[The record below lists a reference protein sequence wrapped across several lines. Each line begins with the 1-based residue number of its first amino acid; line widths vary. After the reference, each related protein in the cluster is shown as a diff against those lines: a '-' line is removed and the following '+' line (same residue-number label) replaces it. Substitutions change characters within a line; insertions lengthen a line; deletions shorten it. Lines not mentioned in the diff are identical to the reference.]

1 MDLYAQFKYQ
11 YNLLVDRYHRDKSS
25 KKSQDTFT
33 PELIATVNTNVS
45 KLCLNLSLHK
55 NFKYFYLYMLNL
67 FIQNLANA
75 MINNLKRVM
84 PYNIIT
90 HIKNIALRKNH
101 NNRNVVNDNDIDNE
115 IKLFESKINT
125 NTFGRMYYN
134 LTNTDVNIC
143 YDYIAVI
150 CFISYIE
157 TKSFEF
163 VNTLTDKII
172 SGETSVNLNFDN
184 NSNSFIPNYI
194 ASNNNFCIDCIGC
207 ENCLCCYNCYNCTMC
222 NCCINCRNSSQSM
235 YCMNSLNSRNSFYV
249 NKSNNIFYCHK
260 CCSCDTCYYSDHIT
274 NCVNV
279 MYVSNVANLYNNQKS
294 FIQFTSK
301 NLNTDKDNSKNKY
314 IRCFQRRISNINKI
328 TRESIAEAVDEND
341 MLINELLQNQS
352 IPQLDIY
359 YQYTQIVETCI
370 KHSINNNKIHNSHV
384 NVNDDF
390 SLIYGCNYPSYNDV
404 YFYNNGVRNNNK
416 WNNTQLEFCK
426 LDYNRNSNQCQKFMN
441 SEFNPLNNGVRK
453 RSSYYDDYND
463 YGYYKHAR
471 H

>member
-11 YNLLVDRYHRDKSS
+11 YNLLVDRYYHDKSS
-25 KKSQDTFT
+25 KKTQNTFT
-33 PELIATVNTNVS
+33 PELIDTVNTNIN
-45 KLCLNLSLHK
+45 KLCLNLNLHK

-90 HIKNIALRKNH
+90 HIKNIALQKNH
-101 NNRNVVNDNDIDNE
+101 NNRNVVNDTVIDNE
-115 IKLFESKINT
+115 INLFESKINT
-125 NTFGRMYYN
+125 DTFGRMYHK
-134 LTNTDVNIC
+134 LTNTNVNIC
-143 YDYIAVI
+143 YDYFAVI

-157 TKSFEF
+157 TNSFEF

-172 SGETSVNLNFDN
+172 SGETSINLNFDN
-184 NSNSFIPNYI
+184 NLNSFIPNYTV
-194 ASNNNFCIDCIGC
+194 SNNNFCIDCIDC
-207 ENCLCCYNCYNCTMC
+207 ENCLCCYNCHDCTMC
-222 NCCINCRNSSQSM
+222 NCCINCKDSSLSM
-235 YCMNSLNSRNSFYV
+235 YCMNSLNVRNSFYV
-249 NKSNNIFYCHK
+249 NKSKHIFYCHK
-260 CCSCDTCYYSDHIT
+260 CCSCNTCYYSDHIT

-301 NLNTDKDNSKNKY
+301 NLNTDKENGKNKY
-314 IRCFQRRISNINKI
+314 IRCFQRRISNMNKI
-328 TRESIAEAVDEND
+328 TRESIAESVDENN
-341 MLINELLQNQS
+341 MLRNELLQNQS

-370 KHSINNNKIHNSHV
+370 KHSINNKIYNSHV
-384 NVNDDF
+384 DVNNDF

-404 YFYNNGVRNNNK
+404 YFYNNGVRDNNK
-416 WNNTQLEFCK
+416 WNNIQLEFCK
-426 LDYNRNSNQCQKFMN
+426 RDNNRNSTQCQKFMD

-453 RSSYYDDYND
+453 RSSYYDDY
-463 YGYYKHAR
+463 GYYKHAR
-471 H
+471 Y